1 MKVPP
6 RLDAHFPL
14 STFHFHSRSHS
25 RPVPPIY
32 FIPLAS
38 ALGYGIAALM
48 LKRATERGAGSW
60 RVSFVT
66 NWMLAACFSLLWL
79 LPSEHPVTT
88 LSVMHAAFTGLLFF
102 IGQVFTFLALSRGD
116 VSVATPVLGSK
127 VIFVA
132 LFSVMLGTAEV
143 TPRMWVAVVLTAAA
157 TALLGSGGGTVKDRG
172 VILRS
177 MFFGF
182 CAAAAYSYTDV
193 LQQRWVPQWGF
204 NHYAP
209 TQFLTVA
216 LLSFGLIPFFRGSLR
231 DLTPSAWR
239 WTLGGS
245 LVLAIQAGG
254 VAWSIVF
261 IGATITNVLYNSRGM
276 WSVVLVWTVGHWFG
290 NVERTR
296 GRAVMLRRFAGS
308 LLLLAAIALIVRR

>member
-1 MKVPP
+1 MPP
-6 RLDAHFPL
+6 
-14 STFHFHSRSHS
+14 T
-25 RPVPPIY
+25 Y

-38 ALGYGIAALM
+38 AFGYGIAALM

-60 RVSFVT
+60 RVSFIT
-66 NWMLAACFSLLWL
+66 NWMLGACFTVLWL
-79 LPSEHPVTT
+79 RPAEHPAT
-88 LSVMHAAFTGLLFF
+88 LLNVWHAAVTGLLFF
-102 IGQVFTFLALSRGD
+102 VGQVFTFLALSRGD

-132 LFSVMLGTAEV
+132 LFSVLLGTAVV
-143 TPRMWVAVVLTAAA
+143 TPTMWFAVALTAVA
-157 TALLGSGGGTVKDRG
+157 TALLGGGGSVKNRD

-177 MFFGF
+177 MLYGF
-182 CAAAAYSYTDV
+182 CAAACFAFTDV

-216 LLSFGLIPFFRGSLR
+216 LLSFGLVPFFRGSLR

-239 WTLGGS
+239 WALGGS
-245 LVLAIQAGG
+245 FVLALQAGG
-254 VAWSIVF
+254 VAWAIVF
-261 IGATITNVLYNSRGM
+261 IGATTTNVLYNSRGM

-290 NVERTR
+290 NVERTH
-296 GRAVMLRRFAGS
+296 GRAVMLRRLGGS
-308 LLLLAAIALIVRR
+308 LLLLAAIFLIVQR

>member
-1 MKVPP
+1 VP
-6 RLDAHFPL
+6 A
-14 STFHFHSRSHS
+14 T
-25 RPVPPIY
+25 Y
-32 FIPLAS
+32 FIPLVS
-38 ALGYGIAALM
+38 ALGYGVAALM

-60 RVSFVT
+60 RVSFIT
-66 NWMLAACFSLLWL
+66 NWMLAACFAFLWL
-79 LPSEHPVTT
+79 RPAEHPATT
-88 LSVMHAAFTGLLFF
+88 TAILHAAFTGLLFF

-132 LFSVMLGTAEV
+132 LFSVLLGAEQV
-143 TPRMWVAVVLTAAA
+143 TPAMWFAVALTAVA
-157 TALLGSGGGTVKDRG
+157 TALLGGGGSVKDRG

-177 MFFGF
+177 MLYGF
-182 CAAAAYSYTDV
+182 CAAACFAYTDV
-193 LQQRWVPQWGF
+193 LQQHWVPQWGF

-216 LLSFGLIPFFRGSLR
+216 LLSFGLVPFFRGSLR
-231 DLTPSAWR
+231 DLSPSAWR

-245 LVLAIQAGG
+245 LVLSVQAGG
-254 VAWSIVF
+254 VAWAIVF
-261 IGATITNVLYNSRGM
+261 IGATVTNVLYNSRGM

-296 GRAVMLRRFAGS
+296 GRAVMLRRLAGS

>member
-1 MKVPP
+1 MPATYFVP
-6 RLDAHFPL
+6 L
-14 STFHFHSRSHS
+14 
-25 RPVPPIY
+25 V
-32 FIPLAS
+32 S
-38 ALGYGIAALM
+38 ALGYGVAALI
-48 LKRATERGAGSW
+48 LKRATELGAGTW
-60 RVSFVT
+60 RVSFIT
-66 NWMLAACFSLLWL
+66 NWMLALSFTVLWL
-79 LPSEHPVTT
+79 FPAEHPAT
-88 LSVMHAAFTGLLFF
+88 LQNAAHAAFTGLLFF
-102 IGQVFTFLALSRGD
+102 IGQVFTFLALMRGD

-132 LFSVMLGTAEV
+132 LFSALLGAEQV
-143 TPRMWVAVVLTAAA
+143 TRAMWIAVALTAVA
-157 TALLGSGGGTVKDRG
+157 TALLGAGGGVKDRA

-177 MFFGF
+177 MLYGF
-182 CAAAAYSYTDV
+182 CAAACFAYTDV
-193 LQQRWVPQWGF
+193 LQQRWVPLWGF

-216 LLSFGLIPFFRGSLR
+216 LCSFTLIPFFRGSLR
-231 DLTPSAWR
+231 GLTPSAWR

-245 LVLAIQAGG
+245 LVLSLQAGG

-261 IGATITNVLYNSRGM
+261 IGATVTNVLYNSRGM
-276 WSVVLVWTVGHWFG
+276 WSVVLVWTVGHWFA